1 MSKWPKKPL
10 LAALAA
16 LTAVGLGVPCAMAEG
31 TAAATA
37 YITVAAVGGTTLEGR
52 TYRAYRLG
60 SYGRTDVRVDP
71 DSGDRYAA
79 SIPVST
85 DPDKAEVVTD
95 AGSKAGFT
103 GDDMLAA
110 AWASTDSAKLEAF
123 ARELASSLS
132 NTEPAA
138 SVEGAGRM
146 GPFTPGVYLVSGSDG
161 STCLTGTLPS
171 EGVGDRSH
179 VLGIAEFEGDAQA
192 AAAPQANS
200 DESLATLDD
209 DGDASGPPIARYA
222 APTTVYHRL
231 FDGTVTSTALD
242 NEDPAISIY
251 TGGNLSYMNNLEVEG
266 SVIVNGNL
274 TNGRGLVA
282 GRANWGMG
290 YTPPKNSVMLTVG
303 GDYSS
308 ASTTDGNNWNRGAV
322 SGRAQIGGRDN
333 RVIPL
338 DSLNTINAYGLWS
351 TWFISGQTN
360 VKSISNMGHDAALKV
375 DIDGKGTIVDYN
387 DYVDRQLQPLSTQLA
402 NETPTGKVGYARGT
416 DSTETVWLSVNGRND
431 DGSMKY
437 NGRKDTVTVTGDEGV
452 ITFTGDGKKH
462 TQVFDLDMD
471 KLENQRKALKLLQWG
486 VDFENVPG
494 DTAIVVNV
502 RGSGSRTW
510 NTGWRYWVNGRK
522 VNIGVNQQDGAYN
535 DFRKLASRVLWNW
548 VDATYVGYDES
559 HGVLHVDK
567 NGGHK
572 AFSADGKDTYH
583 HSGDWYGTTPSPGKA
598 SNLPGTVLAPKANVK
613 MQCDQNG
620 RLLVGKDLTL
630 DVWEHHN
637 NPWVGF
643 VDDNSVTVDAATT
656 ASHDGVDV
664 GTTKAVRDSISLRN
678 NGKKYGAAVAKA
690 TVTLN
695 HSAST
700 DGRTADEKA
709 TKATGAIQVAAGKT
723 VSADSPDFTPAD
735 LGMKTWRPGRYWFDL
750 SVEEKDLSVTGTAR
764 YETSDVGNVAGLSGL
779 TDSSEQWTITPT
791 ASPTIS
797 TRAMAGDARAGGTQK
812 VHDSITIANPDPNRA
827 ITIAKVTTTLHMKM
841 GNRKASKTVGPVTIP
856 AGGSKTFD
864 SADFAPSDLKRGT
877 WGNTGYWFDAT
888 VSAADVTY
896 PSGAQA
902 LSVDLVHDGRNDKAQ
917 SFNLTWSKGGKDFA
931 TKAQETFSTAGGTS
945 SVHDR
950 LNVVNSEALVND
962 LSVKVTLNWASSPT
976 ATKAEASATKTDTV
990 PTGSAYK
997 DLPGFAP
1004 SDLRMTTWKAGRYW
1018 YDVLIPVQEG
1028 VGEDIPLDGL
1038 DDADQESWTVAEP
1051 TAGLATK
1058 TDAPAGLTD
1067 LSAAPVHDTV
1077 TAKTTG
1083 YPAGSTFDATLT
1095 LNYRAADGTTAK
1107 ARAVT
1112 FKAAVNGSTKSPDIA
1127 PSAFSGWTKWKIGH
1141 YWFDLTAVDPN
1152 GKTVTVNGAND
1163 PNEQFDVSNH
1173 TTKATLAIT
1182 TQADKGTASTTN
1194 ADPVHDTVRLSA
1206 TGAALTVARVH
1217 VRLNYP
1223 KADGTTA
1230 TAVKDTEA
1238 VTVPAN
1244 GVKSVAS
1251 PAFTPSDLGLGD
1263 LWPDNTAGTYYW
1275 FDVWVDKADVA
1286 LSGDTGVMA
1295 LSGTLS
1301 HDGKADAAERFRL
1314 DRQAGRAT
1322 TTAAGTFDRA
1332 GGMAATH
1339 DTLHLAFPGART
1351 LKVTSTLRYAA
1362 DAAAVKADAS
1372 KAKAVT
1378 VAANGDVA
1386 GPSFTPSDFGWSSW
1400 KAGRYWYDLD
1410 IPAQSGYDALAVDG
1424 LTDRAEQWTAVVP
1437 FTFDLAKLAYIG
1449 QPGQGRWSNEPVKGA
1464 VFTLTE
1470 TTDASGSTA
1479 KPGTSPKTVT
1489 TDANGAAHL
1498 LDGVIGATGDRWF
1511 KLVET
1516 KAPASY
1522 ALPSAGTYWMV
1533 RVSGGADKAAVT
1545 VYGSN
1550 AEAKTL
1556 LKGLDGST
1564 VTVGD
1569 RLEGN
1574 IMPPMTGG
1582 RYDVARAGAL
1592 AGAVTLGLLIAGCVF
1607 LRRRNT
1613 SPLGR

>member
-1 MSKWPKKPL
+1 MLKWPKKPL
-10 LAALAA
+10 LAVLAA
-16 LTAVGLGVPCAMAEG
+16 LTAVGLGVPCAMADG

-37 YITVAAVGGTTLEGR
+37 YITVAAVGGTTLDGR
-52 TYRAYRLG
+52 TYKAYRLG
-60 SYGRTDVRVDP
+60 SYGKTDVRVDP

-161 STCLTGTLPS
+161 SACLTGTLPS

-209 DGDASGPPIARYA
+209 DGDTSGSPIARYA

-251 TGGNLSYMNNLEVEG
+251 TGGNMDYMNGLEIEG

-274 TNGRGLVA
+274 THGRGLVA

-290 YTPPKNSVMLTVG
+290 YTPPKNSVMLAVG

-308 ASTTDGNNWNRGAV
+308 VSTTDGYNWHRGAV
-322 SGRAQIGGRDN
+322 GGKAQIGGKDN

-338 DSLNTINAYGLWS
+338 DSLNTINAYGFWG
-351 TWFISGQTN
+351 TWFIPGQTN
-360 VKSISNMGHDAALKV
+360 VRSTSNMGHDAALKV

-416 DSTETVWLSVNGRND
+416 DSTETVWLGVNGRND

-437 NGRKDTVTVTGDEGV
+437 NGQKDTVTVTGDEGV

-471 KLENQRKALKLLQWG
+471 ELENQRKALKLLQWG

-502 RGSGSRTW
+502 KGSGSRTW

-522 VNIGVNQQDGAYN
+522 VSIGVNQQDGTYN

-548 VDATYVGYDES
+548 TDASYVKYDES
-559 HGVLHVDK
+559 HGIMHI
-567 NGGHK
+567 NSTHSK
-572 AFSADGKDTYH
+572 AQDGKESYEGG
-583 HSGDWYGTTPSPGKA
+583 SYGSAASPGKA
-598 SNLPGTVLAPKANVK
+598 SNLPGTVLAPKANVR
-613 MQCDQNG
+613 MRCDQNG

-664 GTTKAVRDSISLRN
+664 GTTKAVHDSISLRD
-678 NGKKYGAAVAKA
+678 NGKKYGAAAAKA

-695 HSAST
+695 YSASSN
-700 DGRTADEKA
+700 GKTADKKA
-709 TKATGAIQVAAGKT
+709 TKATGAIQVPAGKT
-723 VSADSPDFTPAD
+723 VSTDSPDFTPAD
-735 LGMKTWRPGRYWFDL
+735 LGMKSWQPGRYWFDL

-791 ASPTIS
+791 SAPTIS
-797 TRAMAGDARAGGTQK
+797 TKAVAGDARVGGTQK

-827 ITIAKVTTTLHMKM
+827 ITVAKVTTTLHMRT

-864 SADFAPSDLKRGT
+864 SADFVPSDLKRKGWSAKT
-877 WGNTGYWFDAT
+877 DYWFDAT
-888 VSAADVTY
+888 VAAADATY

-902 LSVDLVHDGRNDKAQ
+902 LSADLIHDGEKDKAQ
-917 SFNLTWSKGGKDFA
+917 HFALTFSGGPGDFS
-931 TKAQETFSTAGGTS
+931 TQAQGTFSTAGGTS
-945 SVHDR
+945 IVHDR
-950 LNVVNSEALVND
+950 LVVTTGADSLADD
-962 LSVKVTLNWASSPT
+962 LSVRVTLNWASSPT
-976 ATKAEASATKTDTV
+976 ATRAEASATKADVV
-990 PTGSAYK
+990 PAGSDHK
-997 DLPGFAP
+997 DLRDFAP
-1004 SDLRMTTWKAGRYW
+1004 SDLKMPAWKAGRYW
-1018 YDVLIPVQEG
+1018 YDV
-1028 VGEDIPLDGL
+1028 
-1038 DDADQESWTVAEP
+1038 
-1051 TAGLATK
+1051 
-1058 TDAPAGLTD
+1058 
-1067 LSAAPVHDTV
+1067 
-1077 TAKTTG
+1077 
-1083 YPAGSTFDATLT
+1083 
-1095 LNYRAADGTTAK
+1095 
-1107 ARAVT
+1107 
-1112 FKAAVNGSTKSPDIA
+1112 
-1127 PSAFSGWTKWKIGH
+1127 
-1141 YWFDLTAVDPN
+1141 
-1152 GKTVTVNGAND
+1152 
-1163 PNEQFDVSNH
+1163 
-1173 TTKATLAIT
+1173 
-1182 TQADKGTASTTN
+1182 
-1194 ADPVHDTVRLSA
+1194 
-1206 TGAALTVARVH
+1206 
-1217 VRLNYP
+1217 
-1223 KADGTTA
+1223 
-1230 TAVKDTEA
+1230 
-1238 VTVPAN
+1238 
-1244 GVKSVAS
+1244 
-1251 PAFTPSDLGLGD
+1251 
-1263 LWPDNTAGTYYW
+1263 
-1275 FDVWVDKADVA
+1275 
-1286 LSGDTGVMA
+1286 
-1295 LSGTLS
+1295 
-1301 HDGKADAAERFRL
+1301 
-1314 DRQAGRAT
+1314 
-1322 TTAAGTFDRA
+1322 
-1332 GGMAATH
+1332 
-1339 DTLHLAFPGART
+1339 
-1351 LKVTSTLRYAA
+1351 
-1362 DAAAVKADAS
+1362 
-1372 KAKAVT
+1372 
-1378 VAANGDVA
+1378 
-1386 GPSFTPSDFGWSSW
+1386 
-1400 KAGRYWYDLD
+1400 D
-1410 IPAQSGYDALAVDG
+1410 IPAQDGVDDAITLHG
-1424 LTDRAEQWTAVVP
+1424 LTKDTARESWTAVTP
-1437 FTFDLAKLAYIG
+1437 FGLDLAKLAYIG

-1464 VFTLTE
+1464 AFTLTE
-1470 TTDASGSTA
+1470 TTDQTGSTA
-1479 KPGTSPKTVT
+1479 KPGTAVKTVT
-1489 TDANGAAHL
+1489 TDANGSAHL
-1498 LDGVIGATGDRWF
+1498 LDGTIAPSEVRWF

-1516 KAPASY
+1516 KVPASY
-1522 ALPSAGTYWMV
+1522 KDPGKDAYWMIKAT
-1533 RVSGGADKAAVT
+1533 GTPAGATISVT
-1545 VYGSN
+1545 GSN
-1550 AEAKTL
+1550 AEAKAL
-1556 LKGLDGST
+1556 LKGSTDST

-1569 RLEGN
+1569 QLEGN
-1574 IMPPMTGG
+1574 IMPPLTGG

-1592 AGAVTLGLLIAGCVF
+1592 AGVVTLGLLIAGCAV

-1613 SPLGR
+1613 SPLDR

>member
-1 MSKWPKKPL
+1 MLKWPKKPL
-10 LAALAA
+10 LAVLAA
-16 LTAVGLGVPCAMAEG
+16 LTAVGLGVPCAMADG

-37 YITVAAVGGTTLEGR
+37 YITVAAVGGTTLDGR
-52 TYRAYRLG
+52 TYKAYRLG
-60 SYGRTDVRVDP
+60 SYGKTDVRVDP

-161 STCLTGTLPS
+161 SACLTGTLPS

-209 DGDASGPPIARYA
+209 DGDTSGSPIARYA

-251 TGGNLSYMNNLEVEG
+251 TGGNMDYMNGLEIEG

-274 TNGRGLVA
+274 THGRGLVA

-290 YTPPKNSVMLTVG
+290 YTPPKNSVMLAVG

-308 ASTTDGNNWNRGAV
+308 VSTTDGNNWNRGAV
-322 SGRAQIGGRDN
+322 GGRAQIGGRDN
-333 RVIPL
+333 RIIPL
-338 DSLNTINAYGLWS
+338 DSLNTINAYGFWG
-351 TWFISGQTN
+351 TWYIPGQTN

-416 DSTETVWLSVNGRND
+416 DSTETVWLGVNGRND

-437 NGRKDTVTVTGDEGV
+437 NGQKDTVTVTGDEGV

-471 KLENQRKALKLLQWG
+471 ELENQRKALKLLQWG

-502 RGSGSRTW
+502 KGSGSRTW

-522 VNIGVNQQDGAYN
+522 VSIGVNQQDGTYN

-548 VDATYVGYDES
+548 TDASYVKYDES
-559 HGVLHVDK
+559 HGIMHI
-567 NGGHK
+567 NSTHSK
-572 AFSADGKDTYH
+572 AQDGKESYEGG
-583 HSGDWYGTTPSPGKA
+583 SYGSAASPGKA
-598 SNLPGTVLAPKANVK
+598 SNLPGTVLAPKANVR
-613 MQCDQNG
+613 MRCDQNG

-664 GTTKAVRDSISLRN
+664 GTTKAVHDSISLRD
-678 NGKKYGAAVAKA
+678 NGKKYGAAAAKA

-695 HSAST
+695 YSASSN
-700 DGRTADEKA
+700 GKTADKKA
-709 TKATGAIQVAAGKT
+709 TKATGAIQVPAGKT
-723 VSADSPDFTPAD
+723 VSTDSPDFTPAD
-735 LGMKTWRPGRYWFDL
+735 LGMKSWQPGRYWFDL

-791 ASPTIS
+791 SAPTIS
-797 TRAMAGDARAGGTQK
+797 TRAMAGDARVGGTQK

-827 ITIAKVTTTLHMKM
+827 ITVAKVTTTLHMRT

-864 SADFAPSDLKRGT
+864 SADFVPSDLKRKGWSAKT
-877 WGNTGYWFDAT
+877 DYWFDAT
-888 VSAADVTY
+888 VAAADATY

-902 LSVDLVHDGRNDKAQ
+902 LSADLIHDGEKDKAQ
-917 SFNLTWSKGGKDFA
+917 HFALTFSGGSRDFS
-931 TKAQETFSTAGGTS
+931 TQAQGTFSTAGGTS
-945 SVHDR
+945 IVHDR
-950 LNVVNSEALVND
+950 LVVTTGADSLADD
-962 LSVKVTLNWASSPT
+962 LSVRVTLNWASSPT
-976 ATKAEASATKTDTV
+976 ATRAEASATKADVV
-990 PTGSAYK
+990 PAGSDHK
-997 DLPGFAP
+997 DLRDFAP
-1004 SDLRMTTWKAGRYW
+1004 SDLKMPAWKAGRYW
-1018 YDVLIPVQEG
+1018 YDV
-1028 VGEDIPLDGL
+1028 
-1038 DDADQESWTVAEP
+1038 
-1051 TAGLATK
+1051 
-1058 TDAPAGLTD
+1058 
-1067 LSAAPVHDTV
+1067 
-1077 TAKTTG
+1077 
-1083 YPAGSTFDATLT
+1083 
-1095 LNYRAADGTTAK
+1095 
-1107 ARAVT
+1107 
-1112 FKAAVNGSTKSPDIA
+1112 
-1127 PSAFSGWTKWKIGH
+1127 
-1141 YWFDLTAVDPN
+1141 
-1152 GKTVTVNGAND
+1152 
-1163 PNEQFDVSNH
+1163 
-1173 TTKATLAIT
+1173 
-1182 TQADKGTASTTN
+1182 
-1194 ADPVHDTVRLSA
+1194 
-1206 TGAALTVARVH
+1206 
-1217 VRLNYP
+1217 
-1223 KADGTTA
+1223 
-1230 TAVKDTEA
+1230 
-1238 VTVPAN
+1238 
-1244 GVKSVAS
+1244 
-1251 PAFTPSDLGLGD
+1251 
-1263 LWPDNTAGTYYW
+1263 
-1275 FDVWVDKADVA
+1275 
-1286 LSGDTGVMA
+1286 
-1295 LSGTLS
+1295 
-1301 HDGKADAAERFRL
+1301 
-1314 DRQAGRAT
+1314 
-1322 TTAAGTFDRA
+1322 
-1332 GGMAATH
+1332 
-1339 DTLHLAFPGART
+1339 
-1351 LKVTSTLRYAA
+1351 
-1362 DAAAVKADAS
+1362 
-1372 KAKAVT
+1372 
-1378 VAANGDVA
+1378 
-1386 GPSFTPSDFGWSSW
+1386 
-1400 KAGRYWYDLD
+1400 D
-1410 IPAQSGYDALAVDG
+1410 IPAQDGVDDAITLHG
-1424 LTDRAEQWTAVVP
+1424 LTKDTARESWTAVTP
-1437 FTFDLAKLAYIG
+1437 FGLDLAKLAYIG

-1464 VFTLTE
+1464 AFTLTE
-1470 TTDASGSTA
+1470 TTDQTGSTA
-1479 KPGTSPKTVT
+1479 KPGTAVKTVT
-1489 TDANGAAHL
+1489 TDANGSAHL
-1498 LDGVIGATGDRWF
+1498 LDGTIAPSEVRWF

-1516 KAPASY
+1516 KVPASY
-1522 ALPSAGTYWMV
+1522 KDPGKDAYWMIKAT
-1533 RVSGGADKAAVT
+1533 GTPAGATISVT
-1545 VYGSN
+1545 GSN
-1550 AEAKTL
+1550 AEAKAL
-1556 LKGLDGST
+1556 LKGSTDST

-1569 RLEGN
+1569 QLEGN
-1574 IMPPMTGG
+1574 IMPPLTGG

-1592 AGAVTLGLLIAGCVF
+1592 AGVVTLGLLIAGCAV

-1613 SPLGR
+1613 SPLDR

>member
-10 LAALAA
+10 LAVLAA
-16 LTAVGLGVPCAMAEG
+16 LTAVGLGVPCAMADG

-37 YITVAAVGGTTLEGR
+37 YISVEAAGGTTLDGR
-52 TYRAYRLG
+52 TYKAYRLG
-60 SYGRTDVRVDP
+60 SYGKTDVRVDQ

-85 DPDKAEVVTD
+85 DPDRADAVAD

-123 ARELASSLS
+123 ARGLASSLS
-132 NTEPAA
+132 DAKPAA

-161 STCLTGTLPS
+161 SACLTGTLPS

-209 DGDASGPPIARYA
+209 DGDASGSPMARYA

-251 TGGNLSYMNNLEVEG
+251 TGGNLNYMNNLEVEG

-290 YTPPKNSVMLTVG
+290 YTPPKNSVMLAVG
-303 GDYSS
+303 GDYTS

-322 SGRAQIGGRDN
+322 GGRAQIGGRDN

-338 DSLNTINAYGLWS
+338 DSLNTIHSYGLWS

-416 DSTETVWLSVNGRND
+416 DSTETVWLGVNGRND

-437 NGRKDTVTVTGDEGV
+437 NGQKDTVTVTGDEGV

-471 KLENQRKALKLLQWG
+471 ELENQRKALRLLQWG

-522 VNIGVNQQDGAYN
+522 VNIGVNQQNGTYN

-548 VDATYVGYDES
+548 TDASYVKYDES
-559 HGVLHVDK
+559 HGIMHI
-567 NGGHK
+567 NSTHNK
-572 AFSADGKDTYH
+572 AQDGKDSYE
-583 HSGDWYGTTPSPGKA
+583 GGPYGSAASPGKA
-598 SNLPGTVLAPKANVK
+598 SNLPGTVLAPKAN
-613 MQCDQNG
+613 MRMRCDQNG

-643 VDDNSVTVDAATT
+643 VSDNSVTVDAATT

-664 GTTKAVRDSISLRN
+664 GTTKAVHDSISLRN

-690 TVTLN
+690 TMTLN

-700 DGRTADEKA
+700 DGRTADKKA

-723 VSADSPDFTPAD
+723 VSADSPDFTPSD
-735 LGMKTWRPGRYWFDL
+735 LGMKTWQPGRYWFDL

-827 ITIAKVTTTLHMKM
+827 ITIAKVTTTLHMKT
-841 GNRKASKTVGPVTIP
+841 GNRKASKTAGPVTIP
-856 AGGSKTFD
+856 AGGSRTFD
-864 SADFAPSDLKRGT
+864 SADFAPSDLKRGA

-888 VSAADVTY
+888 VAAADVTY

-902 LSVDLVHDGRNDKAQ
+902 LTADLVHDGRNDKAQ
-917 SFNLTWSKGGKDFA
+917 SFNLTWHKGGKDFN
-931 TKAQETFSTAGGTS
+931 TKAQETFSTAGRAS
-945 SVHDR
+945 LVRDR

-962 LSVKVTLNWASSPT
+962 LSVKVTLNWASSLT

-990 PTGSAYK
+990 PAGSAYK

-1038 DDADQESWTVAEP
+1038 DDADQESWIVAEP
-1051 TAGLATK
+1051 TAGLITK
-1058 TDAPAGLTD
+1058 TDAPAALTD
-1067 LSAAPVHDTV
+1067 LSATPVHDTV

-1107 ARAVT
+1107 AKAVT
-1112 FKAAVNGSTKSPDIA
+1112 FRAVINGSTKSPDVTPA
-1127 PSAFSGWTKWKIGH
+1127 LFGWKTWRIGH
-1141 YWFDLTAVDPN
+1141 YWFDLSAVDPN
-1152 GKTVTVNGAND
+1152 DKTITVPGAND
-1163 PNEQFDVSNH
+1163 ANEQFDVGNH

-1182 TQADKGTASTTN
+1182 TQAAKGTASTTN

-1206 TGAALTVARVH
+1206 AGAALTVARVH

-1230 TAVKDTEA
+1230 TAVKDTGSI
-1238 VTVPAN
+1238 TVSKN
-1244 GVKSVAS
+1244 GSESIAS

-1314 DRQAGRAT
+1314 DRQAGKAT
-1322 TTAAGTFDRA
+1322 TTAAGTFGRA

-1339 DTLHLAFPGART
+1339 DTLHLAFPGAKT
-1351 LKVTSTLRYAA
+1351 LKATSTLHYAA

-1386 GPSFTPSDFGWSSW
+1386 GPSFAPSDFGWSSW

-1410 IPAQSGYDALAVDG
+1410 IPAQSGYNALAVDG

-1437 FTFDLAKLAYIG
+1437 FALDLAKLAYIG

-1470 TTDASGSTA
+1470 AADASGSTA
-1479 KPGTSPKTVT
+1479 KPGTSPRTVT

-1511 KLVET
+1511 RLAET

-1522 ALPSAGTYWMV
+1522 ALPSSGTYWMV
-1533 RVSGGADKAAVT
+1533 HVKGGADKASVT
-1545 VYGSN
+1545 VAGSN
-1550 AEAKTL
+1550 EEAKAL
-1556 LKGLDGST
+1556 LKGLDGSA
-1564 VTVGD
+1564 VTVGN

-1592 AGAVTLGLLIAGCVF
+1592 AGVVTLGLLIAGCVV

-1613 SPLGR
+1613 SPLDR

>member
-10 LAALAA
+10 LAVLAA
-16 LTAVGLGVPCAMAEG
+16 LTAVGLGVPCAMADG

-37 YITVAAVGGTTLEGR
+37 YISVEAAGGTTLDGR
-52 TYRAYRLG
+52 TYKAYRLG
-60 SYGRTDVRVDP
+60 SYGKTDVRVDQ

-85 DPDKAEVVTD
+85 DPDRADAVAD
-95 AGSKAGFT
+95 AGAKAGFT

-123 ARELASSLS
+123 ARGLASSLS
-132 NTEPAA
+132 DAEPAA

-161 STCLTGTLPS
+161 SACLTGTLPS

-179 VLGIAEFEGDAQA
+179 VLGIAEFEGDAQT

-209 DGDASGPPIARYA
+209 DGDASGSPMARYA

-251 TGGNLSYMNNLEVEG
+251 TGGNLNYMNNLEVEG

-290 YTPPKNSVMLTVG
+290 YTPPKNSVMLAVG
-303 GDYSS
+303 GDYTS

-322 SGRAQIGGRDN
+322 GGRAQIGGRDN

-338 DSLNTINAYGLWS
+338 DSLNTIHSYGLWS

-416 DSTETVWLSVNGRND
+416 DSTETVWLGVNGRND

-437 NGRKDTVTVTGDEGV
+437 NGQKDTVTVTGDEGV

-522 VNIGVNQQDGAYN
+522 VNIGVNQQNGAYN

-548 VDATYVGYDES
+548 IDASYVKYDES
-559 HGVLHVDK
+559 HGIMHI
-567 NGGHK
+567 NSTHNK
-572 AFSADGKDTYH
+572 AQDGKDSYEGG
-583 HSGDWYGTTPSPGKA
+583 SYGSAASPGKA
-598 SNLPGTVLAPKANVK
+598 SNLPGTVLAPKANVR
-613 MQCDQNG
+613 MRCDQNG

-664 GTTKAVRDSISLRN
+664 GTDKAVRDSISLRN

-695 HSAST
+695 YSAST

-723 VSADSPDFTPAD
+723 VSADSPDFTPSD
-735 LGMKTWRPGRYWFDL
+735 LGMKTWQPGRYWFDL

-797 TRAMAGDARAGGTQK
+797 TRAMAGDARVGGTQK
-812 VHDSITIANPDPNRA
+812 VHDSITVTNHDPNRA
-827 ITIAKVTTTLHMKM
+827 ITVAKVTTTLHMKT
-841 GNRKASKTVGPVTIP
+841 GNRKASKTAGPVTIP
-856 AGGSKTFD
+856 AGGSRTFD
-864 SADFAPSDLKRGT
+864 SADFVPSDLRRKCWARGT
-877 WGNTGYWFDAT
+877 YWFDAT
-888 VSAADVTY
+888 VAASDVTY

-902 LSVDLVHDGRNDKAQ
+902 LTANLIHDGKNDTAQ
-917 SFNLTWSKGGKDFA
+917 QFALRLDEKGNDFS
-931 TKAQETFSTAGGTS
+931 TQAQGTFATAGGTS

-950 LNVVNSEALVND
+950 LVVTTGADSLADD
-962 LSVKVTLNWASSPT
+962 LSVRVTLNWASSPT
-976 ATKAEASATKTDTV
+976 ATKAEASAAKADVV
-990 PTGSAYK
+990 PAGSDHK
-997 DLPGFAP
+997 DLRDFAP
-1004 SDLRMTTWKAGRYW
+1004 SDLKMTTWKAGRYW
-1018 YDVLIPVQEG
+1018 YDVEIPAQEG
-1028 VGEDIPLDGL
+1028 V
-1038 DDADQESWTVAEP
+1038 DDAITLHGLTKDTAKESWTVVTP
-1051 TAGLATK
+1051 FGL
-1058 TDAPAGLTD
+1058 
-1067 LSAAPVHDTV
+1067 
-1077 TAKTTG
+1077 
-1083 YPAGSTFDATLT
+1083 
-1095 LNYRAADGTTAK
+1095 N
-1107 ARAVT
+1107 
-1112 FKAAVNGSTKSPDIA
+1112 
-1127 PSAFSGWTKWKIGH
+1127 
-1141 YWFDLTAVDPN
+1141 
-1152 GKTVTVNGAND
+1152 
-1163 PNEQFDVSNH
+1163 
-1173 TTKATLAIT
+1173 
-1182 TQADKGTASTTN
+1182 
-1194 ADPVHDTVRLSA
+1194 
-1206 TGAALTVARVH
+1206 
-1217 VRLNYP
+1217 
-1223 KADGTTA
+1223 
-1230 TAVKDTEA
+1230 
-1238 VTVPAN
+1238 
-1244 GVKSVAS
+1244 
-1251 PAFTPSDLGLGD
+1251 
-1263 LWPDNTAGTYYW
+1263 
-1275 FDVWVDKADVA
+1275 
-1286 LSGDTGVMA
+1286 
-1295 LSGTLS
+1295 
-1301 HDGKADAAERFRL
+1301 
-1314 DRQAGRAT
+1314 
-1322 TTAAGTFDRA
+1322 
-1332 GGMAATH
+1332 
-1339 DTLHLAFPGART
+1339 
-1351 LKVTSTLRYAA
+1351 
-1362 DAAAVKADAS
+1362 
-1372 KAKAVT
+1372 
-1378 VAANGDVA
+1378 
-1386 GPSFTPSDFGWSSW
+1386 
-1400 KAGRYWYDLD
+1400 
-1410 IPAQSGYDALAVDG
+1410 
-1424 LTDRAEQWTAVVP
+1424 
-1437 FTFDLAKLAYIG
+1437 LAKLAYIG

-1470 TTDASGSTA
+1470 TTDTSGSTV
-1479 KPGTSPKTVT
+1479 KPGTAVRTVT
-1489 TDANGAAHL
+1489 TDADGSAHL
-1498 LDGVIGATGDRWF
+1498 LDGTIAPLEVRWF

-1516 KAPASY
+1516 KAPSSY
-1522 ALPSAGTYWMV
+1522 KGTGSGTYWMIKAT
-1533 RVSGGADKAAVT
+1533 GTPTGATISAT
-1545 VYGSN
+1545 GSN
-1550 AEAKTL
+1550 AEAKAL
-1556 LKGLDGST
+1556 LKGLDGSA
-1564 VTVGD
+1564 VTVGN

-1592 AGAVTLGLLIAGCVF
+1592 AGAVTLGLLIAGCVV

-1613 SPLGR
+1613 SPLDR

>member
-1 MSKWPKKPL
+1 
-10 LAALAA
+10 
-16 LTAVGLGVPCAMAEG
+16 
-31 TAAATA
+31 
-37 YITVAAVGGTTLEGR
+37 
-52 TYRAYRLG
+52 
-60 SYGRTDVRVDP
+60 
-71 DSGDRYAA
+71 
-79 SIPVST
+79 
-85 DPDKAEVVTD
+85 
-95 AGSKAGFT
+95 
-103 GDDMLAA
+103 MLAA

-123 ARELASSLS
+123 ARGLASSLS
-132 NTEPAA
+132 DAEPAA

-161 STCLTGTLPS
+161 SACLTGTLPS

-209 DGDASGPPIARYA
+209 DGDASGSPIARYA

-251 TGGNLSYMNNLEVEG
+251 TGGNLNYMNNLEVEG

-290 YTPPKNSVMLTVG
+290 YTPPKNSVMLAVG
-303 GDYSS
+303 GDYTS

-322 SGRAQIGGRDN
+322 GGRAQIGGRDN

-338 DSLNTINAYGLWS
+338 DSLNTIHSYGLWS

-387 DYVDRQLQPLSTQLA
+387 DYVDRQLRPLSTQLA

-431 DGSMKY
+431 DGSMEY

-471 KLENQRKALKLLQWG
+471 ELENQRKALKLLQWG

-522 VNIGVNQQDGAYN
+522 VNIGVNQQNGAYN

-548 VDATYVGYDES
+548 TDASYVKYDES
-559 HGVLHVDK
+559 HGIMHI
-567 NGGHK
+567 NSTHNK
-572 AFSADGKDTYH
+572 AQDGKDSYE
-583 HSGDWYGTTPSPGKA
+583 GGPYGSAASPGKA
-598 SNLPGTVLAPKANVK
+598 SNLPGTVLAPKANVR
-613 MQCDQNG
+613 MRCDQNG

-664 GTTKAVRDSISLRN
+664 GTTKAVHDSISLRN

-700 DGRTADEKA
+700 DGRTADKKA

-723 VSADSPDFTPAD
+723 VSADSPDFTPSD
-735 LGMKTWRPGRYWFDL
+735 LGMKTWQPGRYWFDL

-764 YETSDVGNVAGLSGL
+764 HETSDVGNVAGLSGL
-779 TDSSEQWTITPT
+779 TDSSEHWTITPT

-797 TRAMAGDARAGGTQK
+797 TRAMAGDARVGGTQK
-812 VHDSITIANPDPNRA
+812 VHDSITVTNHDPNRA

-856 AGGSKTFD
+856 AGGSRTFD

-902 LSVDLVHDGRNDKAQ
+902 LSADLVHDGRNDKAQ
-917 SFNLTWSKGGKDFA
+917 SFNLTWSKGGKDFN

-990 PTGSAYK
+990 PAGSAYK

-1051 TAGLATK
+1051 TAGLTTK

-1067 LSAAPVHDTV
+1067 LSATPVHDTV

-1083 YPAGSTFDATLT
+1083 YPAGSTFAATLT
-1095 LNYRAADGTTAK
+1095 LNYQATDGTTAK
-1107 ARAVT
+1107 AKAVT
-1112 FKAAVNGSTKSPDIA
+1112 FRAVINGSTKSPDVTPA
-1127 PSAFSGWTKWKIGH
+1127 LFGWKTWRIGH
-1141 YWFDLTAVDPN
+1141 YWFDLSAVDPN
-1152 GKTVTVNGAND
+1152 DKTITVPGAND
-1163 PNEQFDVSNH
+1163 ANEQFDVGNH

-1182 TQADKGTASTTN
+1182 TQAAKGTASTTN

-1206 TGAALTVARVH
+1206 AGAALTVARVH

-1230 TAVKDTEA
+1230 TAVKDTGSI
-1238 VTVPAN
+1238 TVPKN
-1244 GVKSVAS
+1244 GSESIAS

-1314 DRQAGRAT
+1314 DRQAGKAT
-1322 TTAAGTFDRA
+1322 TTAAGTFGRA

-1339 DTLHLAFPGART
+1339 DTLHLAFPGAKT
-1351 LKVTSTLRYAA
+1351 LKATSTLHYAA

-1386 GPSFTPSDFGWSSW
+1386 GPSFAPSDFGWSSW

-1410 IPAQSGYDALAVDG
+1410 IPAQSGYNALAVDG
-1424 LTDRAEQWTAVVP
+1424 LTDRAEQWFAVVP
-1437 FTFDLAKLAYIG
+1437 FALDLAKLAYIG

-1470 TTDASGSTA
+1470 AADASGSTA
-1479 KPGTSPKTVT
+1479 KPGTSPRTVT

-1498 LDGVIGATGDRWF
+1498 FDGVIGATGDRWF
-1511 KLVET
+1511 RLAET

-1522 ALPSAGTYWMV
+1522 ALPSSGTYWMV
-1533 RVSGGADKAAVT
+1533 HVKGGADKASVT
-1545 VYGSN
+1545 VAGSN
-1550 AEAKTL
+1550 AEAKAL
-1556 LKGLDGST
+1556 LKGLDGSA

-1569 RLEGN
+1569 RLEGD

-1592 AGAVTLGLLIAGCVF
+1592 AGVVTLGLLIAGCVI

-1613 SPLGR
+1613 SPLDR

>member
-10 LAALAA
+10 LAVLAA
-16 LTAVGLGVPCAMAEG
+16 LTAVGLGVPCAMADG

-37 YITVAAVGGTTLEGR
+37 YISVEAAGGTTLDGR
-52 TYRAYRLG
+52 TYKAYRLG
-60 SYGRTDVRVDP
+60 SYGKTDVRVDQ

-85 DPDKAEVVTD
+85 DPDRADAVAD
-95 AGSKAGFT
+95 AGAKAGFT

-123 ARELASSLS
+123 ARGLASSLS
-132 NTEPAA
+132 DAEPAA

-146 GPFTPGVYLVSGSDG
+146 GPSRPGVYLVSGSDG
-161 STCLTGTLPS
+161 SACLTGTLPS

-209 DGDASGPPIARYA
+209 DGDTSGSPMARYA

-251 TGGNLSYMNNLEVEG
+251 TGENLSYMNNLEVEG
-266 SVIVNGNL
+266 SVIVNGDL

-290 YTPPKNSVMLTVG
+290 YTPPKNSVMLAVG

-308 ASTTDGNNWNRGAV
+308 VSTTDGNTWNRGAV
-322 SGRAQIGGRDN
+322 GGRAQIGGRDN

-338 DSLNTINAYGLWS
+338 DSLNTIKSYGLWS

-416 DSTETVWLSVNGRND
+416 NSTETVWLSVNGRND

-548 VDATYVGYDES
+548 TDASYVKYDES

-664 GTTKAVRDSISLRN
+664 GTDKAVHDSISLRN
-678 NGKKYGAAVAKA
+678 NGKKYGAAVAKT

-695 HSAST
+695 YSAST
-700 DGRTADEKA
+700 DGRTADKKA

-723 VSADSPDFTPAD
+723 VSADSPDFTPSD
-735 LGMKTWRPGRYWFDL
+735 LGMKTWQSGRYWFDL

-764 YETSDVGNVAGLSGL
+764 HETSDVGNVAGLSGL
-779 TDSSEQWTITPT
+779 TDSSEHWTIT
-791 ASPTIS
+791 PTIS
-797 TRAMAGDARAGGTQK
+797 TRAMAGDARVGGTQK
-812 VHDSITIANPDPNRA
+812 VHDSITVTNLDPNRA
-827 ITIAKVTTTLHMKM
+827 ITIAKVTTTLHMRM

-856 AGGSKTFD
+856 AGGSRTFD
-864 SADFAPSDLKRGT
+864 SADFAPSDLRRKCWSAGL
-877 WGNTGYWFDAT
+877 YWFDAT
-888 VSAADVTY
+888 VAAADATY

-902 LSVDLVHDGRNDKAQ
+902 LSADLVHDGKNDTAQ
-917 SFNLTWSKGGKDFA
+917 KFNLTMDGLNGFS
-931 TKAQETFSTAGGTS
+931 TQAQGTFSTAGGTS

-950 LNVVNSEALVND
+950 LVVTTGADSLADD
-962 LSVKVTLNWASSPT
+962 LSVRVTLNWASSPT
-976 ATKAEASATKTDTV
+976 ATKAEASATKADVV
-990 PTGSAYK
+990 PAGSGYR
-997 DLPGFAP
+997 DLRDFAP
-1004 SDLRMTTWKAGRYW
+1004 SDLKMTTWKAGRYW
-1018 YDVLIPVQEG
+1018 YDVEIPAQEG
-1028 VGEDIPLDGL
+1028 V
-1038 DDADQESWTVAEP
+1038 DDAITLHGLTKDTAKESWTVVTP
-1051 TAGLATK
+1051 FGL
-1058 TDAPAGLTD
+1058 
-1067 LSAAPVHDTV
+1067 
-1077 TAKTTG
+1077 
-1083 YPAGSTFDATLT
+1083 
-1095 LNYRAADGTTAK
+1095 N
-1107 ARAVT
+1107 
-1112 FKAAVNGSTKSPDIA
+1112 
-1127 PSAFSGWTKWKIGH
+1127 
-1141 YWFDLTAVDPN
+1141 
-1152 GKTVTVNGAND
+1152 
-1163 PNEQFDVSNH
+1163 
-1173 TTKATLAIT
+1173 
-1182 TQADKGTASTTN
+1182 
-1194 ADPVHDTVRLSA
+1194 
-1206 TGAALTVARVH
+1206 
-1217 VRLNYP
+1217 
-1223 KADGTTA
+1223 
-1230 TAVKDTEA
+1230 
-1238 VTVPAN
+1238 
-1244 GVKSVAS
+1244 
-1251 PAFTPSDLGLGD
+1251 
-1263 LWPDNTAGTYYW
+1263 
-1275 FDVWVDKADVA
+1275 
-1286 LSGDTGVMA
+1286 
-1295 LSGTLS
+1295 
-1301 HDGKADAAERFRL
+1301 
-1314 DRQAGRAT
+1314 
-1322 TTAAGTFDRA
+1322 
-1332 GGMAATH
+1332 
-1339 DTLHLAFPGART
+1339 
-1351 LKVTSTLRYAA
+1351 
-1362 DAAAVKADAS
+1362 
-1372 KAKAVT
+1372 
-1378 VAANGDVA
+1378 
-1386 GPSFTPSDFGWSSW
+1386 
-1400 KAGRYWYDLD
+1400 
-1410 IPAQSGYDALAVDG
+1410 
-1424 LTDRAEQWTAVVP
+1424 
-1437 FTFDLAKLAYIG
+1437 LAKLAYIG

-1464 VFTLTE
+1464 TFTLTE
-1470 TTDASGSTA
+1470 TTDASGSTV
-1479 KPGTSPKTVT
+1479 KPGTAVRTVT
-1489 TDANGAAHL
+1489 TDADGSAHL
-1498 LDGVIGATGDRWF
+1498 LDGTIAPLEVRWF
-1511 KLVET
+1511 KLAET
-1516 KAPASY
+1516 KAPSSY
-1522 ALPSAGTYWMV
+1522 KGTGSGTYWMIKAT
-1533 RVSGGADKAAVT
+1533 GTPTGATISAT
-1545 VYGSN
+1545 GSN
-1550 AEAKTL
+1550 AEAKAL
-1556 LKGLDGST
+1556 LKGLDGSA
-1564 VTVGD
+1564 VTVGNQ
-1569 RLEGN
+1569 LEGN

-1592 AGAVTLGLLIAGCVF
+1592 AGVVTLGLLIAGCVI

-1613 SPLGR
+1613 SPLDR

>member
-10 LAALAA
+10 LAVLAA
-16 LTAVGLGVPCAMAEG
+16 LTAVGLGVPCAMADG

-37 YITVAAVGGTTLEGR
+37 YITVAAVGGTTLDGR
-52 TYRAYRLG
+52 TYKAYRLG
-60 SYGRTDVRVDP
+60 SYGKTDVRVDQ

-85 DPDKAEVVTD
+85 DPDRADAVAD

-110 AWASTDSAKLEAF
+110 AWTSTDSAKLEAF
-123 ARELASSLS
+123 ARGLASSLS
-132 NTEPAA
+132 DAEPAA

-161 STCLTGTLPS
+161 SACLTGTLPS

-209 DGDASGPPIARYA
+209 DGDTSGSPMARYA

-251 TGGNLSYMNNLEVEG
+251 TGGNLNYMNNLEVEG

-290 YTPPKNSVMLTVG
+290 YTPPKNSVMLAVG
-303 GDYSS
+303 GDYTS

-322 SGRAQIGGRDN
+322 GGRAQIGGRDN

-338 DSLNTINAYGLWS
+338 DSLNTIHSYGLWP

-360 VKSISNMGHDAALKV
+360 VKSIPNMGHDAALKV

-387 DYVDRQLQPLSTQLA
+387 DYVNRQLQPLSTQLA

-437 NGRKDTVTVTGDEGV
+437 NGQKDTVTVTGDEGV

-471 KLENQRKALKLLQWG
+471 ELENQRKALKLLQWG

-522 VNIGVNQQDGAYN
+522 VDIGVNQQNGTYN

-548 VDATYVGYDES
+548 TDASYVKYDES
-559 HGVLHVDK
+559 HGIMHI
-567 NGGHK
+567 NSTHSK
-572 AFSADGKDTYH
+572 AQDGKESYEGG
-583 HSGDWYGTTPSPGKA
+583 SYGSAASPGKA
-598 SNLPGTVLAPKANVK
+598 SNLPGTVLAPKANVR
-613 MQCDQNG
+613 MRCDQNG

-664 GTTKAVRDSISLRN
+664 GTTKAVHDSISLRD
-678 NGKKYGAAVAKA
+678 NGKKYGAAAAKA

-695 HSAST
+695 YSASSN
-700 DGRTADEKA
+700 GKTADKKA
-709 TKATGAIQVAAGKT
+709 TKATGAIQVPAGKT
-723 VSADSPDFTPAD
+723 VSTDSPDFTPAD
-735 LGMKTWRPGRYWFDL
+735 LGMKSWQPGRYWFDL

-791 ASPTIS
+791 SAPTIS
-797 TRAMAGDARAGGTQK
+797 TRAMAGDAKVGGTQK

-827 ITIAKVTTTLHMKM
+827 ITVAKVTTTLHMRT
-841 GNRKASKTVGPVTIP
+841 GNRKASKTIGPVTIP
-856 AGGSKTFD
+856 AGESKTFD
-864 SADFAPSDLKRGT
+864 SADFVPSDLKRKGWSAKT
-877 WGNTGYWFDAT
+877 DYWFDAT
-888 VSAADVTY
+888 VAAADATY

-902 LSVDLVHDGRNDKAQ
+902 LSADLIHDGEKDKAQ
-917 SFNLTWSKGGKDFA
+917 HFALTFSGGPGDFS
-931 TKAQETFSTAGGTS
+931 TQAQGTFSTAGGAS
-945 SVHDR
+945 IVHDR
-950 LNVVNSEALVND
+950 LVVTTGADSLADD
-962 LSVKVTLNWASSPT
+962 LSVRVTLNWASSPT
-976 ATKAEASATKTDTV
+976 ATRAEASATKADV
-990 PTGSAYK
+990 VSAGSDHK
-997 DLPGFAP
+997 DLRDFAP
-1004 SDLRMTTWKAGRYW
+1004 SDLKMPAWKAGRYW
-1018 YDVLIPVQEG
+1018 YDV
-1028 VGEDIPLDGL
+1028 
-1038 DDADQESWTVAEP
+1038 
-1051 TAGLATK
+1051 
-1058 TDAPAGLTD
+1058 
-1067 LSAAPVHDTV
+1067 
-1077 TAKTTG
+1077 
-1083 YPAGSTFDATLT
+1083 
-1095 LNYRAADGTTAK
+1095 
-1107 ARAVT
+1107 
-1112 FKAAVNGSTKSPDIA
+1112 
-1127 PSAFSGWTKWKIGH
+1127 
-1141 YWFDLTAVDPN
+1141 
-1152 GKTVTVNGAND
+1152 
-1163 PNEQFDVSNH
+1163 
-1173 TTKATLAIT
+1173 
-1182 TQADKGTASTTN
+1182 
-1194 ADPVHDTVRLSA
+1194 
-1206 TGAALTVARVH
+1206 
-1217 VRLNYP
+1217 
-1223 KADGTTA
+1223 
-1230 TAVKDTEA
+1230 
-1238 VTVPAN
+1238 
-1244 GVKSVAS
+1244 
-1251 PAFTPSDLGLGD
+1251 
-1263 LWPDNTAGTYYW
+1263 
-1275 FDVWVDKADVA
+1275 
-1286 LSGDTGVMA
+1286 
-1295 LSGTLS
+1295 
-1301 HDGKADAAERFRL
+1301 
-1314 DRQAGRAT
+1314 
-1322 TTAAGTFDRA
+1322 
-1332 GGMAATH
+1332 
-1339 DTLHLAFPGART
+1339 
-1351 LKVTSTLRYAA
+1351 
-1362 DAAAVKADAS
+1362 
-1372 KAKAVT
+1372 
-1378 VAANGDVA
+1378 
-1386 GPSFTPSDFGWSSW
+1386 
-1400 KAGRYWYDLD
+1400 D
-1410 IPAQSGYDALAVDG
+1410 IPAQDGVDDAITLHG
-1424 LTDRAEQWTAVVP
+1424 LTKDTARESWTAVTP
-1437 FTFDLAKLAYIG
+1437 FGLDLAKLAYIG

-1464 VFTLTE
+1464 AFTLTE
-1470 TTDASGSTA
+1470 TTDQTGSTA
-1479 KPGTSPKTVT
+1479 KPGTAVKTVT
-1489 TDANGAAHL
+1489 TDANGSAHL
-1498 LDGVIGATGDRWF
+1498 LDGTIAPSEVRWF

-1516 KAPASY
+1516 KVPASY
-1522 ALPSAGTYWMV
+1522 KDPGKDAYWMIKAT
-1533 RVSGGADKAAVT
+1533 GTPAGATISVT
-1545 VYGSN
+1545 GSN
-1550 AEAKTL
+1550 AEAKAL
-1556 LKGLDGST
+1556 LKGSTDST

-1569 RLEGN
+1569 QLEGN
-1574 IMPPMTGG
+1574 IMPPLTGG

-1592 AGAVTLGLLIAGCVF
+1592 AGVVTLGLLIAGCAV

-1613 SPLGR
+1613 SPLDR

>member
-10 LAALAA
+10 LAVLAA
-16 LTAVGLGVPCAMAEG
+16 LTAVGLGVPCAMADG

-37 YITVAAVGGTTLEGR
+37 YISVEAAGGTTLDGR
-52 TYRAYRLG
+52 TYKAYRLG
-60 SYGRTDVRVDP
+60 SYGRTDVRVDQ

-85 DPDKAEVVTD
+85 DPDRADAVAD

-123 ARELASSLS
+123 ARGLASSLS
-132 NTEPAA
+132 DAEPAA

-161 STCLTGTLPS
+161 SACLTGTLPS

-209 DGDASGPPIARYA
+209 DGDTSGSPIARYA

-251 TGGNLSYMNNLEVEG
+251 TGGNMDYMNGLEIEG

-290 YTPPKNSVMLTVG
+290 YTPPKNSVMLAVG

-308 ASTTDGNNWNRGAV
+308 ASTTNGNNWNRGAV
-322 SGRAQIGGRDN
+322 GGRAQIGGRDN
-333 RVIPL
+333 RIIPL
-338 DSLNTINAYGLWS
+338 DSMNTINAYGFWG
-351 TWFISGQTN
+351 TWYIPGQTN

-416 DSTETVWLSVNGRND
+416 DSTETVWLGVNGRND

-437 NGRKDTVTVTGDEGV
+437 NGQKDTVTVTGDEGV

-471 KLENQRKALKLLQWG
+471 KLENQRKALRLLQWG

-522 VNIGVNQQDGAYN
+522 VSIGVNQQDGAYN

-548 VDATYVGYDES
+548 TDASYVKYDES
-559 HGVLHVDK
+559 HGIMHI
-567 NGGHK
+567 NSTHNK
-572 AFSADGKDTYH
+572 AQDGKDSYE
-583 HSGDWYGTTPSPGKA
+583 GGPYGSAASPGKA
-598 SNLPGTVLAPKANVK
+598 SNLPGTVLAPKANVR
-613 MQCDQNG
+613 MRCDQNG

-643 VDDNSVTVDAATT
+643 VGDNSVTVDAATT

-664 GTTKAVRDSISLRN
+664 GTTKAVHDSISLRN

-695 HSAST
+695 YSAST
-700 DGRTADEKA
+700 DGRTADKKA

-723 VSADSPDFTPAD
+723 VSADSPDFTPSD
-735 LGMKTWRPGRYWFDL
+735 LGMKTWQPGRYWFDL

-827 ITIAKVTTTLHMKM
+827 ITVAKVTTTLHMKM

-856 AGGSKTFD
+856 AGGSRTFD

-888 VSAADVTY
+888 VAAADVTY

-902 LSVDLVHDGRNDKAQ
+902 LTADLVHDGRNDKAQ
-917 SFNLTWSKGGKDFA
+917 SFNLTWHKGGKDFN
-931 TKAQETFSTAGGTS
+931 TKAQETFSTAGRAS
-945 SVHDR
+945 LVRDR

-990 PTGSAYK
+990 PAGSAYK

-1038 DDADQESWTVAEP
+1038 DDADQESWTVVTP
-1051 TAGLATK
+1051 FGL
-1058 TDAPAGLTD
+1058 
-1067 LSAAPVHDTV
+1067 
-1077 TAKTTG
+1077 
-1083 YPAGSTFDATLT
+1083 
-1095 LNYRAADGTTAK
+1095 N
-1107 ARAVT
+1107 
-1112 FKAAVNGSTKSPDIA
+1112 
-1127 PSAFSGWTKWKIGH
+1127 
-1141 YWFDLTAVDPN
+1141 
-1152 GKTVTVNGAND
+1152 
-1163 PNEQFDVSNH
+1163 
-1173 TTKATLAIT
+1173 
-1182 TQADKGTASTTN
+1182 
-1194 ADPVHDTVRLSA
+1194 
-1206 TGAALTVARVH
+1206 
-1217 VRLNYP
+1217 
-1223 KADGTTA
+1223 
-1230 TAVKDTEA
+1230 
-1238 VTVPAN
+1238 
-1244 GVKSVAS
+1244 
-1251 PAFTPSDLGLGD
+1251 
-1263 LWPDNTAGTYYW
+1263 
-1275 FDVWVDKADVA
+1275 
-1286 LSGDTGVMA
+1286 
-1295 LSGTLS
+1295 
-1301 HDGKADAAERFRL
+1301 
-1314 DRQAGRAT
+1314 
-1322 TTAAGTFDRA
+1322 
-1332 GGMAATH
+1332 
-1339 DTLHLAFPGART
+1339 
-1351 LKVTSTLRYAA
+1351 
-1362 DAAAVKADAS
+1362 
-1372 KAKAVT
+1372 
-1378 VAANGDVA
+1378 
-1386 GPSFTPSDFGWSSW
+1386 
-1400 KAGRYWYDLD
+1400 
-1410 IPAQSGYDALAVDG
+1410 
-1424 LTDRAEQWTAVVP
+1424 
-1437 FTFDLAKLAYIG
+1437 LAKLAYIG

-1464 VFTLTE
+1464 TFTLTE
-1470 TTDASGSTA
+1470 TTDQTGSTA
-1479 KPGTSPKTVT
+1479 KPGTAVRTVT
-1489 TDANGAAHL
+1489 TDANGSAHL
-1498 LDGVIGATGDRWF
+1498 LDGTIAPLEVRWF
-1511 KLVET
+1511 KLAET
-1516 KAPASY
+1516 KAPSSY
-1522 ALPSAGTYWMV
+1522 KGTSSGTYWMIKAT
-1533 RVSGGADKAAVT
+1533 GTPTGATISAT
-1545 VYGSN
+1545 GSN
-1550 AEAKTL
+1550 EEAKAL

-1564 VTVGD
+1564 VTVGN

-1574 IMPPMTGG
+1574 VMPPMTGG

-1592 AGAVTLGLLIAGCVF
+1592 AGVVTLGLLIAGCVV

-1613 SPLGR
+1613 SPLDR

>member
-10 LAALAA
+10 LAVLAA
-16 LTAVGLGVPCAMAEG
+16 LTAVGLGVPCAMADG

-37 YITVAAVGGTTLEGR
+37 YISVEAAGGTTLDGR
-52 TYRAYRLG
+52 TYKAYRLG
-60 SYGRTDVRVDP
+60 SYGKTDVRVDQ
-71 DSGDRYAA
+71 DSSDRYAA

-85 DPDKAEVVTD
+85 DPDRADAVAD

-132 NTEPAA
+132 DAEPAA

-161 STCLTGTLPS
+161 SACLTGTLPS

-290 YTPPKNSVMLTVG
+290 YTPPKNSVMLAVG

-360 VKSISNMGHDAALKV
+360 VKSIPNMGHDAALKV

-387 DYVDRQLQPLSTQLA
+387 DYVDRQLRPLSTQLA

-471 KLENQRKALKLLQWG
+471 RLENQRKALKLLQWG

-559 HGVLHVDK
+559 HGIMHI
-567 NGGHK
+567 NSTHNK
-572 AFSADGKDTYH
+572 AQDGKDSYE
-583 HSGDWYGTTPSPGKA
+583 GGPYGSAASPGKA
-598 SNLPGTVLAPKANVK
+598 SNLPGTVLAPKANVR
-613 MQCDQNG
+613 MRCDQNG

-664 GTTKAVRDSISLRN
+664 GTDKAVHDSISLRN

-690 TVTLN
+690 TMTLN

-700 DGRTADEKA
+700 DGRTADKKA
-709 TKATGAIQVAAGKT
+709 TKATGAIQVAAGKA
-723 VSADSPDFTPAD
+723 VSADSPDFTPSD
-735 LGMKTWRPGRYWFDL
+735 LGMKTWQPGRYWFDL

-797 TRAMAGDARAGGTQK
+797 TRAMAGDARVGGTQK

-827 ITIAKVTTTLHMKM
+827 VTIAKVTTTLHMRT
-841 GNRKASKTVGPVTIP
+841 GNRKASKTAGPVTIP
-856 AGGSKTFD
+856 AGGSRTFD
-864 SADFAPSDLKRGT
+864 SADFAPSDLKRKGG
-877 WGNTGYWFDAT
+877 WPIGKYWFDAT
-888 VSAADVTY
+888 VSAADTTY
-896 PSGAQA
+896 PSGAKA
-902 LSVDLVHDGRNDKAQ
+902 LSEDLIHDGKDDASQ
-917 SFNLTWSKGGKDFA
+917 SFRLAANENLFSTQARG
-931 TKAQETFSTAGGTS
+931 TFSTAGGAS
-945 SVHDR
+945 AVHDR
-950 LNVVNSEALVND
+950 LNVLYPDSLADD

-976 ATKAEASATKTDTV
+976 ATRAEASATKADVV
-990 PTGSAYK
+990 PAGSDHK
-997 DLPGFAP
+997 DLRDFAP
-1004 SDLRMTTWKAGRYW
+1004 SDLKMTTWKAGRYW
-1018 YDVLIPVQEG
+1018 YDVEIPAQEG
-1028 VGEDIPLDGL
+1028 V
-1038 DDADQESWTVAEP
+1038 DDAITLHGLTKDTAKESWT
-1051 TAGLATK
+1051 
-1058 TDAPAGLTD
+1058 
-1067 LSAAPVHDTV
+1067 
-1077 TAKTTG
+1077 
-1083 YPAGSTFDATLT
+1083 
-1095 LNYRAADGTTAK
+1095 
-1107 ARAVT
+1107 AVT
-1112 FKAAVNGSTKSPDIA
+1112 PFG
-1127 PSAFSGWTKWKIGH
+1127 
-1141 YWFDLTAVDPN
+1141 
-1152 GKTVTVNGAND
+1152 
-1163 PNEQFDVSNH
+1163 
-1173 TTKATLAIT
+1173 
-1182 TQADKGTASTTN
+1182 
-1194 ADPVHDTVRLSA
+1194 
-1206 TGAALTVARVH
+1206 
-1217 VRLNYP
+1217 LN
-1223 KADGTTA
+1223 
-1230 TAVKDTEA
+1230 
-1238 VTVPAN
+1238 
-1244 GVKSVAS
+1244 
-1251 PAFTPSDLGLGD
+1251 
-1263 LWPDNTAGTYYW
+1263 
-1275 FDVWVDKADVA
+1275 
-1286 LSGDTGVMA
+1286 
-1295 LSGTLS
+1295 
-1301 HDGKADAAERFRL
+1301 
-1314 DRQAGRAT
+1314 
-1322 TTAAGTFDRA
+1322 
-1332 GGMAATH
+1332 
-1339 DTLHLAFPGART
+1339 
-1351 LKVTSTLRYAA
+1351 
-1362 DAAAVKADAS
+1362 
-1372 KAKAVT
+1372 
-1378 VAANGDVA
+1378 
-1386 GPSFTPSDFGWSSW
+1386 
-1400 KAGRYWYDLD
+1400 
-1410 IPAQSGYDALAVDG
+1410 
-1424 LTDRAEQWTAVVP
+1424 
-1437 FTFDLAKLAYIG
+1437 LAKLAYIG

-1470 TTDASGSTA
+1470 TTDASGSTV
-1479 KPGTSPKTVT
+1479 KPGTAVRTVT
-1489 TDANGAAHL
+1489 TDADGSAHL
-1498 LDGVIGATGDRWF
+1498 LDGTIAPLEVRWF
-1511 KLVET
+1511 KLAET
-1516 KAPASY
+1516 KAPSSY
-1522 ALPSAGTYWMV
+1522 KGTGSGTYWMIKAT
-1533 RVSGGADKAAVT
+1533 GTPTGATISAT
-1545 VYGSN
+1545 GSN
-1550 AEAKTL
+1550 EEAKAL
-1556 LKGLDGST
+1556 LKGLDGSA
-1564 VTVGD
+1564 VTVGN

-1592 AGAVTLGLLIAGCVF
+1592 AGVVTLGLLIAGCVV

-1613 SPLGR
+1613 SPLDR

>member
-1 MSKWPKKPL
+1 MLKWPKKPL
-10 LAALAA
+10 LAVLAA
-16 LTAVGLGVPCAMAEG
+16 LTAVGLGVPCAMADG

-37 YITVAAVGGTTLEGR
+37 YISVEAAGGTTLDGR
-52 TYRAYRLG
+52 TYKAYRLG
-60 SYGRTDVRVDP
+60 SYGKTDVRVDQ

-85 DPDKAEVVTD
+85 DPDRADAVAV

-123 ARELASSLS
+123 ARGLALSLS
-132 NTEPAA
+132 DAEPAA
-138 SVEGAGRM
+138 SVEGASRM

-161 STCLTGTLPS
+161 SACLTGTLPS

-209 DGDASGPPIARYA
+209 DGDTSGSPMARYA

-251 TGGNLSYMNNLEVEG
+251 TGGNLNYMNNLEVEG

-290 YTPPKNSVMLTVG
+290 YTPPKNSVMLAVG
-303 GDYSS
+303 GDYTS

-322 SGRAQIGGRDN
+322 GGKAQIGGRDN

-338 DSLNTINAYGLWS
+338 DSLNTIHSYGLWS

-437 NGRKDTVTVTGDEGV
+437 NGQKDTVTVTGDEGV

-471 KLENQRKALKLLQWG
+471 KLENQRKALRLLQWG

-548 VDATYVGYDES
+548 TDASYVKYDES
-559 HGVLHVDK
+559 HGIMHI
-567 NGGHK
+567 NSTHNK
-572 AFSADGKDTYH
+572 AQDGKDSYE
-583 HSGDWYGTTPSPGKA
+583 GGPYGSAASPGKA
-598 SNLPGTVLAPKANVK
+598 SNLPGTVLAPKANVR
-613 MQCDQNG
+613 MRCDQNG

-643 VDDNSVTVDAATT
+643 VGDNSVTVDAATT

-664 GTTKAVRDSISLRN
+664 GTTKAVHDSISLRN

-695 HSAST
+695 YSAST

-723 VSADSPDFTPAD
+723 VSADSPDFTPSD
-735 LGMKTWRPGRYWFDL
+735 LGMKTWQPGRYWFDL

-791 ASPTIS
+791 SAPTIS
-797 TRAMAGDARAGGTQK
+797 TRAMAGDARVGGTQK
-812 VHDSITIANPDPNRA
+812 VHDSITVTNHDPNRA
-827 ITIAKVTTTLHMKM
+827 ITIAKVTTTLHMRT
-841 GNRKASKTVGPVTIP
+841 GNRKASKTIGPVTIP
-856 AGGSKTFD
+856 AGGSRTFD
-864 SADFAPSDLKRGT
+864 SADFVPSDLRRKCWSAGL
-877 WGNTGYWFDAT
+877 YWFDAT
-888 VSAADVTY
+888 VAAADATY

-902 LSVDLVHDGRNDKAQ
+902 LSADLVHDGKNDTAQ
-917 SFNLTWSKGGKDFA
+917 KFNLTMDGLNGFS
-931 TKAQETFSTAGGTS
+931 TQAQGTFSTAGGTS

-950 LNVVNSEALVND
+950 LVVTTGADSLADD
-962 LSVKVTLNWASSPT
+962 LSVKVTLNWASSPA
-976 ATKAEASATKTDTV
+976 ATKAEASATKADVV
-990 PTGSAYK
+990 PAGSDHK
-997 DLPGFAP
+997 DLRDFAP
-1004 SDLRMTTWKAGRYW
+1004 SDLKMTTWKAGRYW
-1018 YDVLIPVQEG
+1018 YDVEIPAQEG
-1028 VGEDIPLDGL
+1028 V
-1038 DDADQESWTVAEP
+1038 DDAITLHGLTKDTAKESWT
-1051 TAGLATK
+1051 
-1058 TDAPAGLTD
+1058 
-1067 LSAAPVHDTV
+1067 
-1077 TAKTTG
+1077 
-1083 YPAGSTFDATLT
+1083 
-1095 LNYRAADGTTAK
+1095 
-1107 ARAVT
+1107 AVT
-1112 FKAAVNGSTKSPDIA
+1112 PFGL
-1127 PSAFSGWTKWKIGH
+1127 
-1141 YWFDLTAVDPN
+1141 DLV
-1152 GKTVTVNGAND
+1152 
-1163 PNEQFDVSNH
+1163 
-1173 TTKATLAIT
+1173 
-1182 TQADKGTASTTN
+1182 
-1194 ADPVHDTVRLSA
+1194 
-1206 TGAALTVARVH
+1206 
-1217 VRLNYP
+1217 
-1223 KADGTTA
+1223 
-1230 TAVKDTEA
+1230 
-1238 VTVPAN
+1238 
-1244 GVKSVAS
+1244 
-1251 PAFTPSDLGLGD
+1251 
-1263 LWPDNTAGTYYW
+1263 
-1275 FDVWVDKADVA
+1275 
-1286 LSGDTGVMA
+1286 
-1295 LSGTLS
+1295 
-1301 HDGKADAAERFRL
+1301 
-1314 DRQAGRAT
+1314 
-1322 TTAAGTFDRA
+1322 
-1332 GGMAATH
+1332 
-1339 DTLHLAFPGART
+1339 
-1351 LKVTSTLRYAA
+1351 
-1362 DAAAVKADAS
+1362 
-1372 KAKAVT
+1372 
-1378 VAANGDVA
+1378 
-1386 GPSFTPSDFGWSSW
+1386 
-1400 KAGRYWYDLD
+1400 
-1410 IPAQSGYDALAVDG
+1410 
-1424 LTDRAEQWTAVVP
+1424 
-1437 FTFDLAKLAYIG
+1437 KLAYIG

-1464 VFTLTE
+1464 VFSLTE
-1470 TTDASGSTA
+1470 TTDQTGSTA
-1479 KPGTSPKTVT
+1479 KPGTTVRTVT
-1489 TDANGAAHL
+1489 TDANGSAHL
-1498 LDGVIGATGDRWF
+1498 LDGTIAPLEVRWF
-1511 KLVET
+1511 KLAET
-1516 KAPASY
+1516 KAPSSY
-1522 ALPSAGTYWMV
+1522 KGTGSGTYWMIKAT
-1533 RVSGGADKAAVT
+1533 GTPTGATISAT
-1545 VYGSN
+1545 GSN
-1550 AEAKTL
+1550 EEAKAL
-1556 LKGLDGST
+1556 LKGSTGST
-1564 VTVGD
+1564 VTVGN

-1592 AGAVTLGLLIAGCVF
+1592 AGAVTLGLLIAGCVV

-1613 SPLGR
+1613 SPLDR

>member
-1 MSKWPKKPL
+1 MSKWSKKPL
-10 LAALAA
+10 LAVLAA
-16 LTAVGLGVPCAMAEG
+16 LTAVGLGVPCAMADG

-37 YITVAAVGGTTLEGR
+37 YISVEAAGGTTLDGR
-52 TYRAYRLG
+52 TYKAYRLG
-60 SYGRTDVRVDP
+60 SYGKTDVRVDQ

-85 DPDKAEVVTD
+85 DPDRADAVAD

-123 ARELASSLS
+123 ARGLASSLS
-132 NTEPAA
+132 DAEPAA

-161 STCLTGTLPS
+161 SACLTGTLPS

-209 DGDASGPPIARYA
+209 DGDTSGSPIARYA

-251 TGGNLSYMNNLEVEG
+251 TGGNMDYMNGLEIEG

-290 YTPPKNSVMLTVG
+290 YTPPKNSVMLAVG

-308 ASTTDGNNWNRGAV
+308 ASTTNGNNWNRGAV
-322 SGRAQIGGRDN
+322 GGKAQIGGRDN
-333 RVIPL
+333 RVVPL
-338 DSLNTINAYGLWS
+338 DSMNTINAYGFWY
-351 TWFISGQTN
+351 TWFIDGQTN
-360 VKSISNMGHDAALKV
+360 VRSTSNMGHDAALKV

-387 DYVDRQLQPLSTQLA
+387 DYVNRQLQPLSTQLA
-402 NETPTGKVGYARGT
+402 NETPTGSVAYKRGS
-416 DSTETVWLSVNGRND
+416 DSTETVWLGVNGRNN

-437 NGRKDTVTVTGDEGV
+437 NGQKDTVTVTGDEGV

-471 KLENQRKALKLLQWG
+471 ELENQRKALKLLQWG

-522 VNIGVNQQDGAYN
+522 VSIGVNQQDGTYN
-535 DFRKLASRVLWNW
+535 DFRKLASRVIWNW
-548 VDATYVGYDES
+548 TDASYVKYDES
-559 HGVLHVDK
+559 HGIMHI
-567 NGGHK
+567 NSTHNK
-572 AFSADGKDTYH
+572 AQDGKESYEGG
-583 HSGDWYGTTPSPGKA
+583 SYGSSASPGKA
-598 SNLPGTVLAPKANVK
+598 SNLPGTVLAPKANVR
-613 MQCDQNG
+613 MRCDQNG

-664 GTTKAVRDSISLRN
+664 GTDKAVRDSISLRN

-695 HSAST
+695 YSAST
-700 DGRTADEKA
+700 DGRTADKKA
-709 TKATGAIQVAAGKT
+709 SKATGAIQVAAGKT
-723 VSADSPDFTPAD
+723 ASADSPDFTPSD
-735 LGMKTWRPGRYWFDL
+735 LKMTTWQPGRYWFDL
-750 SVEEKDLSVTGTAR
+750 SVDEKDLSVTGTAR

-791 ASPTIS
+791 SAPTIS
-797 TRAMAGDARAGGTQK
+797 TRAMAGDARVGGTQK

-827 ITIAKVTTTLHMKM
+827 ITVAKVTTTLHMKA

-864 SADFAPSDLKRGT
+864 SADFVPSDLNRKCWARGT
-877 WGNTGYWFDAT
+877 YWFDAA
-888 VSAADVTY
+888 VAASDVTY

-902 LSVDLVHDGRNDKAQ
+902 LTANLIHDGKNDTAQ
-917 SFNLTWSKGGKDFA
+917 QFALRLDEKGNDFS
-931 TKAQETFSTAGGTS
+931 TQAQGTFATAGGAS

-950 LNVVNSEALVND
+950 LVVTTGADSLADD

-976 ATKAEASATKTDTV
+976 ATRAEASATKADVV
-990 PTGSAYK
+990 PAGSDHK
-997 DLPGFAP
+997 DLRDFAP
-1004 SDLRMTTWKAGRYW
+1004 SDLKMTAWKAGRYW
-1018 YDVLIPVQEG
+1018 YDV
-1028 VGEDIPLDGL
+1028 DIPAQDGV
-1038 DDADQESWTVAEP
+1038 DDAITLHGLTKDTAKESWTVAEP
-1051 TAGLATK
+1051 TAGIATK

-1067 LSAAPVHDTV
+1067 LSATPVHDTV

-1083 YPAGSTFDATLT
+1083 YPTGSTFDATLT

-1163 PNEQFDVSNH
+1163 PNEQFDASNH

-1251 PAFTPSDLGLGD
+1251 PAFTPSDLRLGD

-1362 DAAAVKADAS
+1362 SDTAVKADAS
-1372 KAKAVT
+1372 KAKAAT
-1378 VAANGDVA
+1378 SPPTATWRARRSRRPTSA
-1386 GPSFTPSDFGWSSW
+1386 GAPGRPDATGTTSTSRPSPATTPS
-1400 KAGRYWYDLD
+1400 R
-1410 IPAQSGYDALAVDG
+1410 
-1424 LTDRAEQWTAVVP
+1424 WTA
-1437 FTFDLAKLAYIG
+1437 
-1449 QPGQGRWSNEPVKGA
+1449 
-1464 VFTLTE
+1464 
-1470 TTDASGSTA
+1470 
-1479 KPGTSPKTVT
+1479 
-1489 TDANGAAHL
+1489 
-1498 LDGVIGATGDRWF
+1498 
-1511 KLVET
+1511 
-1516 KAPASY
+1516 
-1522 ALPSAGTYWMV
+1522 
-1533 RVSGGADKAAVT
+1533 
-1545 VYGSN
+1545 
-1550 AEAKTL
+1550 
-1556 LKGLDGST
+1556 
-1564 VTVGD
+1564 
-1569 RLEGN
+1569 
-1574 IMPPMTGG
+1574 
-1582 RYDVARAGAL
+1582 
-1592 AGAVTLGLLIAGCVF
+1592 
-1607 LRRRNT
+1607 
-1613 SPLGR
+1613 

>member
-1 MSKWPKKPL
+1 
-10 LAALAA
+10 
-16 LTAVGLGVPCAMAEG
+16 
-31 TAAATA
+31 
-37 YITVAAVGGTTLEGR
+37 
-52 TYRAYRLG
+52 
-60 SYGRTDVRVDP
+60 
-71 DSGDRYAA
+71 
-79 SIPVST
+79 
-85 DPDKAEVVTD
+85 
-95 AGSKAGFT
+95 
-103 GDDMLAA
+103 
-110 AWASTDSAKLEAF
+110 
-123 ARELASSLS
+123 
-132 NTEPAA
+132 
-138 SVEGAGRM
+138 M

-161 STCLTGTLPS
+161 SACLTGTLPS

-179 VLGIAEFEGDAQA
+179 VLGIAEFEGNAQA

-209 DGDASGPPIARYA
+209 DGDTSGSPIARYA

-251 TGGNLSYMNNLEVEG
+251 TGGNLNYMNNLEVEG

-290 YTPPKNSVMLTVG
+290 YTPPKNSVMLAVG
-303 GDYSS
+303 GDYTS

-322 SGRAQIGGRDN
+322 GGRAQIGGRDN

-338 DSLNTINAYGLWS
+338 DSLNTIHSYGLWP

-360 VKSISNMGHDAALKV
+360 VKSIPNMGHDAALKV

-416 DSTETVWLSVNGRND
+416 DSTETVWLGVNGRND

-437 NGRKDTVTVTGDEGV
+437 NGQKDTVTVTGDEGV

-471 KLENQRKALKLLQWG
+471 KLENQRKALRLLQWG

-522 VNIGVNQQDGAYN
+522 VNIGVNRQDGAYN

-548 VDATYVGYDES
+548 TDASYVKYDES
-559 HGVLHVDK
+559 HGIMHI
-567 NGGHK
+567 NSTHNK
-572 AFSADGKDTYH
+572 AQDGKDSYE
-583 HSGDWYGTTPSPGKA
+583 GGPYGSAASPGKA
-598 SNLPGTVLAPKANVK
+598 SNLPGTVLAPKANVR
-613 MQCDQNG
+613 MRCDQNG

-643 VDDNSVTVDAATT
+643 VGDNSVTVDAATT

-664 GTTKAVRDSISLRN
+664 GTTKAVHDSISLRN

-695 HSAST
+695 YSAST
-700 DGRTADEKA
+700 DGRTADKKA

-723 VSADSPDFTPAD
+723 VSADSPDFTPSD
-735 LGMKTWRPGRYWFDL
+735 LGMKDGWDSGDYWFDNVIEGHL
-750 SVEEKDLSVTGTAR
+750 TEDSATDPNADGYRKNTETPG
-764 YETSDVGNVAGLSGL
+764 ETSVVKTWHSHGQTEENEHWTVAK
-779 TDSSEQWTITPT
+779 
-791 ASPTIS
+791 AAAPTIS

-827 ITIAKVTTTLHMKM
+827 ITVAKVTTTLHMKM

-856 AGGSKTFD
+856 AGGSRTFD

-888 VSAADVTY
+888 VAAADVTY

-902 LSVDLVHDGRNDKAQ
+902 LTADLVHDGRNDKAQ
-917 SFNLTWSKGGKDFA
+917 SFNLTWHKGGKDFN
-931 TKAQETFSTAGGTS
+931 TKAQETFSTAGRAS
-945 SVHDR
+945 LVRDR

-990 PTGSAYK
+990 PAGSAYK

-1038 DDADQESWTVAEP
+1038 DDADQESWTVVTP
-1051 TAGLATK
+1051 FGL
-1058 TDAPAGLTD
+1058 
-1067 LSAAPVHDTV
+1067 
-1077 TAKTTG
+1077 
-1083 YPAGSTFDATLT
+1083 
-1095 LNYRAADGTTAK
+1095 N
-1107 ARAVT
+1107 
-1112 FKAAVNGSTKSPDIA
+1112 
-1127 PSAFSGWTKWKIGH
+1127 
-1141 YWFDLTAVDPN
+1141 
-1152 GKTVTVNGAND
+1152 
-1163 PNEQFDVSNH
+1163 
-1173 TTKATLAIT
+1173 
-1182 TQADKGTASTTN
+1182 
-1194 ADPVHDTVRLSA
+1194 
-1206 TGAALTVARVH
+1206 
-1217 VRLNYP
+1217 
-1223 KADGTTA
+1223 
-1230 TAVKDTEA
+1230 
-1238 VTVPAN
+1238 
-1244 GVKSVAS
+1244 
-1251 PAFTPSDLGLGD
+1251 
-1263 LWPDNTAGTYYW
+1263 
-1275 FDVWVDKADVA
+1275 
-1286 LSGDTGVMA
+1286 
-1295 LSGTLS
+1295 
-1301 HDGKADAAERFRL
+1301 
-1314 DRQAGRAT
+1314 
-1322 TTAAGTFDRA
+1322 
-1332 GGMAATH
+1332 
-1339 DTLHLAFPGART
+1339 
-1351 LKVTSTLRYAA
+1351 
-1362 DAAAVKADAS
+1362 
-1372 KAKAVT
+1372 
-1378 VAANGDVA
+1378 
-1386 GPSFTPSDFGWSSW
+1386 
-1400 KAGRYWYDLD
+1400 
-1410 IPAQSGYDALAVDG
+1410 
-1424 LTDRAEQWTAVVP
+1424 
-1437 FTFDLAKLAYIG
+1437 LAKLAYIG

-1464 VFTLTE
+1464 TFTLTE
-1470 TTDASGSTA
+1470 ATDQTGSTA
-1479 KPGTSPKTVT
+1479 KPGTAVRTVT
-1489 TDANGAAHL
+1489 TDANGSAHL
-1498 LDGVIGATGDRWF
+1498 LDGTIAPLEVRWF
-1511 KLVET
+1511 KLAET
-1516 KAPASY
+1516 KAPSSY
-1522 ALPSAGTYWMV
+1522 KGTSSGTYWMIKAT
-1533 RVSGGADKAAVT
+1533 GTPTGATISAT
-1545 VYGSN
+1545 GSN
-1550 AEAKTL
+1550 EEAKAL

-1564 VTVGD
+1564 LTIGN

-1592 AGAVTLGLLIAGCVF
+1592 AGVVTLGLLIAGCVV
-1607 LRRRNT
+1607 LRRRNA
-1613 SPLGR
+1613 SPLDR

>member
-10 LAALAA
+10 LAVLAA
-16 LTAVGLGVPCAMAEG
+16 LTAVGLGVPCAMADG

-37 YITVAAVGGTTLEGR
+37 YITVAAVGGTTLDGR
-52 TYRAYRLG
+52 TYKAYRLG
-60 SYGRTDVRVDP
+60 SYGRADVRVDP

-85 DPDKAEVVTD
+85 DPDRADAVAD

-123 ARELASSLS
+123 ARGLASSLS
-132 NTEPAA
+132 DAEPAA

-161 STCLTGTLPS
+161 SACLTGTLPS

-209 DGDASGPPIARYA
+209 DGDTSGSPIARYA

-251 TGGNLSYMNNLEVEG
+251 TGGNMDYMNGLEIEG

-274 TNGRGLVA
+274 THGRGLVA

-290 YTPPKNSVMLTVG
+290 YTPPKNSVMLAVG

-308 ASTTDGNNWNRGAV
+308 VSTTNGNNWDRGAV
-322 SGRAQIGGRDN
+322 GGKAQIGGRDN

-338 DSLNTINAYGLWS
+338 DSTNTINAYGFWG
-351 TWFISGQTN
+351 TWYIPGQTN
-360 VKSISNMGHDAALKV
+360 VKSTSNMGHDAALKV

-416 DSTETVWLSVNGRND
+416 DSTETVWLGVNGRND

-437 NGRKDTVTVTGDEGV
+437 NGQKDTVTVTGDEGV

-471 KLENQRKALKLLQWG
+471 ELESQRKALKLLQWG

-522 VNIGVNQQDGAYN
+522 VSIGVNQQDGTYN

-548 VDATYVGYDES
+548 TDASYVKYDES
-559 HGVLHVDK
+559 HGIMHI
-567 NGGHK
+567 NSTHSK
-572 AFSADGKDTYH
+572 AQDGKESYEGG
-583 HSGDWYGTTPSPGKA
+583 SYGSAASPGKA
-598 SNLPGTVLAPKANVK
+598 SNLPGTVLAPKANVR
-613 MQCDQNG
+613 MRCDQNG

-664 GTTKAVRDSISLRN
+664 GTTKAVHDSISLRD
-678 NGKKYGAAVAKA
+678 NGKKYGAAAAKA

-695 HSAST
+695 YSASSN
-700 DGRTADEKA
+700 GKTADKKDS
-709 TKATGAIQVAAGKT
+709 KATGAIQVPAGKT
-723 VSADSPDFTPAD
+723 VSTDSPDFTPAD
-735 LGMKTWRPGRYWFDL
+735 LGMKSWQPGRYWFDL

-791 ASPTIS
+791 SAPTIS
-797 TRAMAGDARAGGTQK
+797 TRAMAGDAKVGGTQK

-827 ITIAKVTTTLHMKM
+827 ITVAKVTTTLHMRT

-864 SADFAPSDLKRGT
+864 SADFVPSDLKRKGWSAKT
-877 WGNTGYWFDAT
+877 DYWFDAT
-888 VSAADVTY
+888 VAAADATY

-902 LSVDLVHDGRNDKAQ
+902 LSADLIHDGEKDKAQ
-917 SFNLTWSKGGKDFA
+917 HFALTFSGGPGDFS
-931 TKAQETFSTAGGTS
+931 TQAQGTFSTAGGTS
-945 SVHDR
+945 IVHDR
-950 LNVVNSEALVND
+950 LVVTTGADSLADD
-962 LSVKVTLNWASSPT
+962 LSVRVTLNWASSPT
-976 ATKAEASATKTDTV
+976 ATRAEASATKADVV
-990 PTGSAYK
+990 PAGSDHK
-997 DLPGFAP
+997 DLRDFAP
-1004 SDLRMTTWKAGRYW
+1004 SDLKMPAWKAGRYW
-1018 YDVLIPVQEG
+1018 YDV
-1028 VGEDIPLDGL
+1028 
-1038 DDADQESWTVAEP
+1038 
-1051 TAGLATK
+1051 
-1058 TDAPAGLTD
+1058 
-1067 LSAAPVHDTV
+1067 
-1077 TAKTTG
+1077 
-1083 YPAGSTFDATLT
+1083 
-1095 LNYRAADGTTAK
+1095 
-1107 ARAVT
+1107 
-1112 FKAAVNGSTKSPDIA
+1112 
-1127 PSAFSGWTKWKIGH
+1127 
-1141 YWFDLTAVDPN
+1141 
-1152 GKTVTVNGAND
+1152 
-1163 PNEQFDVSNH
+1163 
-1173 TTKATLAIT
+1173 
-1182 TQADKGTASTTN
+1182 
-1194 ADPVHDTVRLSA
+1194 
-1206 TGAALTVARVH
+1206 
-1217 VRLNYP
+1217 
-1223 KADGTTA
+1223 
-1230 TAVKDTEA
+1230 
-1238 VTVPAN
+1238 
-1244 GVKSVAS
+1244 
-1251 PAFTPSDLGLGD
+1251 
-1263 LWPDNTAGTYYW
+1263 
-1275 FDVWVDKADVA
+1275 
-1286 LSGDTGVMA
+1286 
-1295 LSGTLS
+1295 
-1301 HDGKADAAERFRL
+1301 
-1314 DRQAGRAT
+1314 
-1322 TTAAGTFDRA
+1322 
-1332 GGMAATH
+1332 
-1339 DTLHLAFPGART
+1339 
-1351 LKVTSTLRYAA
+1351 
-1362 DAAAVKADAS
+1362 
-1372 KAKAVT
+1372 
-1378 VAANGDVA
+1378 
-1386 GPSFTPSDFGWSSW
+1386 
-1400 KAGRYWYDLD
+1400 D
-1410 IPAQSGYDALAVDG
+1410 IPAQDGVDDAITLHG
-1424 LTDRAEQWTAVVP
+1424 LTKDTARESWTAVTP
-1437 FTFDLAKLAYIG
+1437 FGLDLAKLAYIG

-1464 VFTLTE
+1464 AFTLTE
-1470 TTDASGSTA
+1470 TTDQTGSTA
-1479 KPGTSPKTVT
+1479 KPGTAVKTVT
-1489 TDANGAAHL
+1489 TDANGSAHL
-1498 LDGVIGATGDRWF
+1498 LDGTILPSEVRWF

-1516 KAPASY
+1516 KAPSSY
-1522 ALPSAGTYWMV
+1522 EAPAAGSYWMI
-1533 RVSGGADKAAVT
+1533 RATGTPDGATISVT
-1545 VYGSN
+1545 GSN
-1550 AEAKTL
+1550 EEAKAL
-1556 LKGLDGST
+1556 LKGSTDST

-1569 RLEGN
+1569 QLEGN
-1574 IMPPMTGG
+1574 IMPPLTGG

-1592 AGAVTLGLLIAGCVF
+1592 AGVVTLGLLIAGCAV

-1613 SPLGR
+1613 SPLDR